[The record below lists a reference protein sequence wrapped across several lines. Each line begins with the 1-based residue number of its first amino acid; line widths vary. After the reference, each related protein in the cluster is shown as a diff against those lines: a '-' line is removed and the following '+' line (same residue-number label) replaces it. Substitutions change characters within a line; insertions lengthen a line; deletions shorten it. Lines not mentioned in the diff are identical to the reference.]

1 MTIEF
6 SRPEFH
12 ASVADI
18 RRAASD
24 LGESRA
30 RAAGEVDALLD
41 AWHGAAAVAFAEAWE
56 DWLDSSARVASSL
69 SGLADGLALFLSEA
83 GAVDGAVSAS
93 LGALS

>member
-12 ASVADI
+12 ACVADV
-18 RRAASD
+18 RRAGSD
-24 LGESRA
+24 LSGARA

-41 AWHGAAAVAFAEAWE
+41 SWHGAAASAFADAWE

-69 SGLADGLALFLSEA
+69 TGLAEGLSLFLSDA

-93 LGALS
+93 LGALL